1 MSTNPV
7 LYAKAQK
14 KKLQLIEVGD
24 VSLTCPTA
32 GKEIHFF
39 YDYPGTPKKILRAQG
54 ALVFLES

>member
-32 GKEIHFF
+32 GKKTHFL
-39 YDYPGTPKKILRAQG
+39 YDYPGATKKILRA
-54 ALVFLES
+54 